1 MSSPPRAVAIVK
13 LSALGDV
20 VHTTPLLEA
29 LADAIPGARLTWVVE
44 RREAAFGRKALNF
57 AIITA
62 VLVMAILIGLMVFSA
77 TQR

>member
-44 RREAAFGRKALNF
+44 RREAALLRDHPRLADVVTVDTRSGGKDFEE
-57 AIITA
+57 ITFR
-62 VLVMAILIGLMVFSA
+62 V
-77 TQR
+77 R